1 VIWPLLA
8 VLVATSFWMA
18 TPLGAGAQAAGAVV
32 GIAATPSGQGAW
44 VVDRSGRV
52 IPMGDAANLGSANG
66 VPAVALAPTPSGN
79 GYWIADANG
88 GEKLKHKQLTAI
100 EKAGGPSTA
109 AMRGWFMGKT
119 RRPQSPAVEAAGRA
133 LGFKRVWKKMP

>member
-1 VIWPLLA
+1 MKTYGAYLFRTKDPVIDELR
-8 VLVATSFWMA
+8 TM
-18 TPLGAGAQAAGAVV
+18 
-32 GIAATPSGQGAW
+32 
-44 VVDRSGRV
+44 
-52 IPMGDAANLGSANG
+52 
-66 VPAVALAPTPSGN
+66 
-79 GYWIADANG
+79 IADANG